1 MPSDRMQ
8 HESTRGVGPNL
19 GLEVPGEILDLDVR
33 PVGACATRDDGSGE
47 PRHLSSPVLAGAP
60 AI

>member
-1 MPSDRMQ
+1 MQ

-19 GLEVPGEILDLDVR
+19 GLEVPGEILDLDVH
-33 PVGACATRDDGSGE
+33 PVGACATRNDGSGE